1 MKRIQMIMATS
12 HVDRHGD
19 MIHPKAL
26 KDAVRQ
32 IKEKYLPY
40 NIEHDIRRP
49 PIGRIVSAKVIKLK
63 DGQYAL
69 IATAELFEKS
79 DSPESLTGDGRKIP
93 IRDRDIQTIDFNYDS
108 TFQDKEGQEF
118 LRGLSQI
125 LGEIKKPREIVKKA
139 LEPVSTLIIFAGVF
153 VVGSIAK
160 GFFSKLG
167 SDAYEMLK
175 NTLIKYFRN
184 RKKVSSEQ
192 ILDFCFSVKQYNRTF
207 EVHVLAVNPSEQK
220 LEELFATRFNGID
233 SLLVSLPL
241 SESDVARIV
250 LEYENQRLIIRYVVR
265 SDSVP
270 FMFTR
275 TQEKE
280 DNSG

>member
-1 MKRIQMIMATS
+1 MKRTQIIMATS
-12 HVDRHGD
+12 HVDLHGD
-19 MIHPKAL
+19 MIHPDAL

-49 PIGRIVSAKVIKLK
+49 PIGRIVSAKVIKLQ

-69 IATAELFEKS
+69 MATAELFEES
-79 DSPESLTGDGRKIP
+79 DPLESLTGDGRKIS
-93 IRDRDIQTIDFNYDS
+93 IRDQDIQTIDFNYDS
-108 TFQDKEGQEF
+108 TFLDKEGQE
-118 LRGLSQI
+118 LLHELSQI
-125 LGEIKKPREIVKKA
+125 SGKIERPRKIVKKA
-139 LEPVSTLIIFAGVF
+139 LEPISTLLIYAGVF

-167 SDAYEMLK
+167 SDAYGMLK

-184 RKKVSSEQ
+184 RKKISSEQ
-192 ILDFCFSVKQYNRTF
+192 ILDLCFSVKQYNRTF

-220 LEELFATRFNGID
+220 LNELFTSRFNGVD
-233 SLLVSLPL
+233 NLLVSLPL

-250 LEYENQRLIIRYVVR
+250 LEYENQRLLIRYAVNG
-265 SDSVP
+265 DSVP
-270 FMFTR
+270 FMFVR

-280 DNSG
+280 GNSD